1 MIRFC
6 SAALLG
12 IILVVPLVSRADAAT
27 QTFSSPSA
35 RGVRID
41 WCAHW
46 GRDCGKPAADL
57 FCKDAGF
64 DSATRFVMDPDI
76 GARGINTLVFGD
88 GRLCQGT
95 QCSGFRQITCSK
107 TNVVTAPPN
116 RLIAPAP
123 LQPAP
128 VQPQITLTPKPLAPK
143 PPPAPPPPPAVATGK
158 PAAPSFTA
166 PLPQLR
172 PSGGPANKI
181 AGPVTTN
188 PGAALAARLPG
199 GAQIYRCHSTCEFP
213 DFNDFKID
221 PTAPDRTDTFFW
233 RIDRMATVDGLPQPH
248 GIRWQIA
255 DRPFPTFA
263 AGTKIDMNPPGLV
276 ASGDIGDKPGWFTG
290 DFKAL
295 ATKISGGRTL
305 PPDSFYVRMLPM
317 ARAGGEVV
325 GKPSN
330 VIRVFYRGDPPTPP
344 PLVLPD
350 TSKPGDPDL
359 FSIKLVSFTP
369 PQFYDPNLWGCV
381 VVAGYDKDKLT
392 PSDLG
397 YKVGWRY
404 CPPDY
409 RGPHQNIT
417 SVGDF
422 VTWAANGIA
431 SAFDWVSGAYNGLKS
446 LAVNTV
452 LKYTGVCDV
461 VGAAGGQTAA
471 KGCKVAAETAVDA
484 GMVALG
490 VPPSM
495 PNFNELMDKGVD
507 AAVEF
512 AAQNV
517 SEQTGI
523 PCVGPCEDAL
533 REGFKTVATTLKDT
547 AFQPGCVGS
556 DEAHQ
561 HGREALCL
569 PAGVIAKPAP
579 GAIDVPPT
587 AVVEITRLRHLQST
601 NNYRSSCYVAG
612 GIDFTNLFAGGTVW
626 GPAQITMEVPTQQ
639 VKGKLYG
646 FSRADLSPA
655 MGFGKKLTIPL
666 TFNKELKF
674 EFPWT
679 HQLWLSSQIPAPD
692 EQYPRQDDWYTLY
705 FGAEA
710 RISVSGNCSG
720 GSESV
725 LYQRMPDRS

>member
-1 MIRFC
+1 MPRFW
-6 SAALLG
+6 STAAFLG
-12 IILVVPLVSRADAAT
+12 IVLAIPFAMRAEAAT
-27 QTFSSPSA
+27 QTFPNPSA
-35 RGVRID
+35 RGVRLD

-64 DSATRFVMDPDI
+64 DGAARFTEDPNI
-76 GARGINTLVFGD
+76 GARGIKTLVFGD
-88 GRLCQGT
+88 GRLCTGA
-95 QCSGFRQITCSK
+95 QCSGFRVITCSK
-107 TNVVTAPPN
+107 ADTA
-116 RLIAPAP
+116 A
-123 LQPAP
+123 AP
-128 VQPQITLTPKPLAPK
+128 VLRPVAPMAPKITLTPTPKPLAPLR
-143 PPPAPPPPPAVATGK
+143 PAPPRVVTGK
-158 PAAPSFTA
+158 PAAPSLTT
-166 PLPQLR
+166 PVPQLR
-172 PSGGPANKI
+172 PKGGPGGRPAHAI
-181 AGPVTTN
+181 TTS
-188 PGAALAARLPG
+188 PGAALAARFPG

-221 PTAPDRTDTFFW
+221 PATPDQTETFIW
-233 RIDRMATVDGLPQPH
+233 RIDRMATVEGIPQPH

-263 AGTKIDMNPPGLV
+263 GGTKIDLNPPGLV
-276 ASGDIGDKPGWFTG
+276 ASGNIGDKPGWFAD

-295 ATKISGGRTL
+295 ATKVSGGLTV
-305 PPDSFYVRMLPM
+305 PPDSFYVRMLPV
-317 ARAGGEVV
+317 AKAGGAVV
-325 GKPSN
+325 GRPSN
-330 VIRVFYRGDPPTPP
+330 VIRVFYRGTPPTPP

-350 TSKPGDPDL
+350 TSTPGDPDL

-381 VVAGYDKDKLT
+381 VVSGYDKDHIT
-392 PSDLG
+392 PAALA
-397 YKVGWRY
+397 YKVGHRY

-422 VTWAANGIA
+422 ASWAANGIA

-461 VGAAGGQTAA
+461 VGAAGGATAA

-490 VPPSM
+490 VPPSL

-512 AAQNV
+512 AAENV

-533 REGFKTVATTLKDT
+533 RAGFKATATSLKD
-547 AFQPGCVGS
+547 AVYQPGCVGS

-587 AVVEITRLRHLQST
+587 AVVEVTRLRHLQST
-601 NNYRSSCYVAG
+601 NNARSSCFVAG
-612 GIDFTNLFAGGTVW
+612 GIDFINQFPGGTVW
-626 GPAQITMEVPTQQ
+626 GPAQTTMEVKTQQ
-639 VKGKLYG
+639 VKGELYG
-646 FSRADLSPA
+646 FARADLSPA
-655 MGFGKKLTIPL
+655 MGFDKKLTVPL

-679 HQLWLSSQIPAPD
+679 HKLWQSSQIPAPD
-692 EQYPRQDDWYTLY
+692 EQYPRADDWYQLY

-710 RISVSGNCSG
+710 RISVAGNCSG
-720 GSESV
+720 GKESV
-725 LYQRMPDRS
+725 LYQRMPDRP